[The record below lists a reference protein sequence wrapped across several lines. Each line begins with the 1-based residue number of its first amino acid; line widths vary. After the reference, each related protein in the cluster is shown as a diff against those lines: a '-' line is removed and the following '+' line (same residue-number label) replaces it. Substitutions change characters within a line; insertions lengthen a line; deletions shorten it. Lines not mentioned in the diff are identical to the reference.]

1 MANRTDQLIEL
12 MNEHRLT
19 IDQVAKLLNRSPQT
33 VRIWRCQTDKRAIPD
48 HSLELLR
55 AKVDVSGPRV
65 EIPIEGWPAE

>member
-12 MNEHRLT
+12 MNDHGLT

-55 AKVDVSGPRV
+55 AKVAPVTP
-65 EIPIEGWPAE
+65 